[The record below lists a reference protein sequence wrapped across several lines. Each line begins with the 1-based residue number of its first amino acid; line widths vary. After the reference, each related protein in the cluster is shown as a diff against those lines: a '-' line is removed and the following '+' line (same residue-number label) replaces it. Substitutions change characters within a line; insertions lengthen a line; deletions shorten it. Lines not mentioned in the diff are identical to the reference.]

1 MRRSLLDPLSVRGR
15 QSPARA
21 RQVRGV
27 ITDHIPCG
35 GVLVSFQVLFGWRR
49 ADSPYSYIRAVD
61 ARGSRHCGRWMATSQ
76 EGDHDET

>member
-35 GVLVSFQVLFGWRR
+35 VVIVDHYKGFEPFHAGSAR
-49 ADSPYSYIRAVD
+49 ADQTSWMSD
-61 ARGSRHCGRWMATSQ
+61 RG
-76 EGDHDET
+76 

>member
-35 GVLVSFQVLFGWRR
+35 VVLVACPESFDFRVGE
-49 ADSPYSYIRAVD
+49 V
-61 ARGSRHCGRWMATSQ
+61 
-76 EGDHDET
+76 